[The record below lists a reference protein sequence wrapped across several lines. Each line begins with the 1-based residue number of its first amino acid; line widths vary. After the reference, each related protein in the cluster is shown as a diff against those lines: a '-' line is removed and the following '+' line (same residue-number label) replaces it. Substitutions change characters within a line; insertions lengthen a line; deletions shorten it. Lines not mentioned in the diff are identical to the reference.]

1 MNKCT
6 IFDAIPQGI
15 RGTWGNLTCLYLSHS
30 KCQSHLRVPVELEAP
45 LSGVVDGEGRAVG
58 ALPGTELGAL
68 GGDAGRRV
76 VRLEGV
82 LRRRPQ
88 EVPSGLLVGEDAAVA
103 GTWGGREGCVR
114 KHSPCLDFYEEQKS

>member
-1 MNKCT
+1 MRPSNTFKV
-6 IFDAIPQGI
+6 
-15 RGTWGNLTCLYLSHS
+15 LT
-30 KCQSHLRVPVELEAP
+30 HLRVPVELEAP

-58 ALPGTELGAL
+58 PLPGAELGAL

-103 GTWGGREGCVR
+103 GTWGGRGCVINIR
-114 KHSPCLDFYEEQKS
+114 HVRFFKS